1 MIKNLTHDSQPERDY
16 TIQVMKNLITAAAL
30 WDGTQ
35 LIASPRIL
43 VEDGQIVSL
52 NSTADAPVI
61 DLGEATL
68 APAFLDVHTHG
79 AAGHDIMEATPE
91 AAHAMSTLI
100 ATRGVGGFLA
110 TTVTA
115 PVDDTLRSLEGLARL
130 IEQPTPAGQA
140 QMHGIHLEGP
150 FLSHAKRGVH
160 PPADLK
166 EPSIELFD
174 RFFDAANGHVTLM
187 TLAPELP
194 GAIELARHATAKGV
208 RVSLGHSGATKAET
222 VAGIEAGATNC
233 THTFNA
239 MRPLDHREP
248 GILGTALTD
257 PRLFAEIICDGIHT
271 HPDMVRLWW
280 KAKGADRALLVT
292 DAMSAAGMPD
302 GQYKLGGIDVEVANN
317 RAMANGV
324 LAGSVLTLDRALANL
339 VEFTD
344 APLIDA
350 LKTLTRNPAQL
361 VGLTDKAGSLTAGSV
376 ANLVALDAR
385 GRLQASVIGGKRVK

>member
-1 MIKNLTHDSQPERDY
+1 MNSDTRHDRDY
-16 TIQVMKNLITAAAL
+16 TIQVMKSLITAAAL
-30 WDGTQ
+30 WDGSQ

-43 VEDGQIVSL
+43 VEDGQILSL

-61 DLGEATL
+61 DLGETTL

-91 AAHAMSTLI
+91 ALIAMSSLI

-115 PVDDTLRSLEGLARL
+115 PVDDTLRSLEGIARL

-140 QMHGIHLEGP
+140 RMLGIHLEGP
-150 FLSHAKRGVH
+150 FLSHSKRGVH

-174 RFFDAANGHVTLM
+174 RFFEAANGHVTLM

-194 GAIELARHATAKGV
+194 GAIELARHAIAKGV
-208 RVSLGHSGATKAET
+208 RISMGHSTATKAET

-248 GILGTALTD
+248 GILGTALAD

-271 HPDMVRLWW
+271 HPDMVRIWW
-280 KAKGADRALLVT
+280 RAKGADRALLVT

-324 LAGSVLTLDRALANL
+324 LAGSVLTLDLALANL
-339 VEFTD
+339 IEFTN
-344 APLIDA
+344 APLTDA
-350 LKTLTRNPAQL
+350 LKALTRNPAQL
-361 VGLTDKAGSLTAGSV
+361 VGLTDKAGSLSASSP

-385 GRLQASVIGGKRVK
+385 GHLQASIIGGQRVK